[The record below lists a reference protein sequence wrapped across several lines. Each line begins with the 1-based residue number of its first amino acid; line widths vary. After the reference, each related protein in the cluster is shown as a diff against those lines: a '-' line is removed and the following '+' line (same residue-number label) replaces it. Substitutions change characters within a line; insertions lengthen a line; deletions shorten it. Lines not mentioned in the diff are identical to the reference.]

1 MPIPTA
7 TKSPTA
13 FPMASPAVIIGD
25 VNGDGI
31 VNVVDLSILLAIS
44 LGVGHS

>member
-7 TKSPTA
+7 TKSPPASPT
-13 FPMASPAVIIGD
+13 ASPAMIIGD

-31 VNVVDLSILLAIS
+31 VNVVDLSTLLAIS